1 MQLDLSI
8 ALELA
13 GPLVASALV
22 VGTLR
27 SDLASVRVAIDLLRE
42 ESKEL
47 AKQVGD
53 ALKGVAV
60 HDTRIDAHD
69 ARIAALEAALV
80 RETDARHADRN
91 AVNATIAAVEARID
105 ARAHG

>member
-1 MQLDLSI
+1 MQLDLGI

-27 SDLASVRVAIDLLRE
+27 SDLASVRLAIDLLRA

-47 AKQVGD
+47 AKQIGD

-60 HDTRIDAHD
+60 HDERIDALTTRITAVEEELVRERATRHEQRNAD
-69 ARIAALEAALV
+69 HARLATIEAAL
-80 RETDARHADRN
+80 RERHA
-91 AVNATIAAVEARID
+91 
-105 ARAHG
+105 